1 MSPNF
6 LIASELSQHVSPVV
20 PDVLDDL
27 VGDSASNIGVST
39 NTAVPL
45 MDERERNIDQ
55 LMAEIESLQVRLPIH
70 SLLQSDQTFPFLSLV
85 IIRVYLLDKKHF
97 ERICV
102 TM

>member
-1 MSPNF
+1 M
-6 LIASELSQHVSPVV
+6 V